1 MECVA
6 GVLVL
11 WLLTGCTR
19 CEAPAGDGRAG
30 SGRSWFG
37 NWVAGLCVHKDQVST
52 HRCPPPAPA
61 LFTHVCQASHG
72 LEWVS
77 K

>member
-11 WLLTGCTR
+11 WFLTGCSW
-19 CEAPAGDGRAG
+19 CEAPAGGWRAG
-30 SGRSWFG
+30 SGRSWLG
-37 NWVAGLCVHKDQVST
+37 NWVAGLCVHKGQVST
-52 HRCPPPAPA
+52 HRCLPPAPA

-72 LEWVS
+72 LEWV
-77 K
+77 